1 MPLAVAAAAA
11 WGIVV
16 FVILTPV
23 PAWAGG
29 GQLEERPDAD
39 LERGVEVEW
48 LSPRQLL
55 LLRRVWVDL

>member
-1 MPLAVAAAAA
+1 MPLAAAAAAA
-11 WGIVV
+11 WGIVA
-16 FVILTPV
+16 FVMLTPV

-39 LERGVEVEW
+39 LERGAKAEW

-55 LLRRVWVDL
+55 LLWLVRVDL